1 MKPKQAYSFTIITIL
16 KEFQSNLNLE
26 KGFLKTIID
35 LIIRPNN
42 VITSYIEN
50 KRDLYFSPARL
61 LITIISLIAIYS
73 SIFGIDSTGIPIDDF
88 KDYGKTTSFFLQFL
102 YETPILYSFLAIIP
116 LSIIYRLVFW
126 KANRN
131 LAMHIVANIYL
142 IITIV
147 FSMLIVGEI
156 FEFLLIQK
164 VISEVSLDVTG
175 PIFVIII
182 LFYYFRSYMK
192 FLDRMSVFSL
202 LKLFI
207 ILISFLL
214 FSVLFSSGMMANSGN
229 WRMKWKVVYYV
240 LGTPIALYIIT
251 LIMKK
256 TIKFI
261 KNRRLKE

>member
-1 MKPKQAYSFTIITIL
+1 
-16 KEFQSNLNLE
+16 
-26 KGFLKTIID
+26 
-35 LIIRPNN
+35 
-42 VITSYIEN
+42 
-50 KRDLYFSPARL
+50 
-61 LITIISLIAIYS
+61 
-73 SIFGIDSTGIPIDDF
+73 
-88 KDYGKTTSFFLQFL
+88 
-102 YETPILYSFLAIIP
+102 
-116 LSIIYRLVFW
+116 
-126 KANRN
+126 
-131 LAMHIVANIYL
+131 
-142 IITIV
+142 V